1 MHTLIRNVRAEA
13 IRLSGLGPW
22 LCWVLPLAV
31 FAPLLITFAVAA
43 VASRIAAESSILKVQ
58 GVTSDNAAYW
68 VVHLGVL
75 ICVIGAAL
83 AQTSTTQLAP
93 VALLHQRLQPH
104 SLHIL
109 FARWLLCGAVACMVV
124 WLDIFLLLVLL
135 PQAFG
140 QVYAGV
146 DLFSFTGARLLWAG
160 PVWAWIAS
168 GFGIGLGAVLR
179 TPAAIIAVLSV
190 WALLIEN
197 AIALLPHGGT
207 LLQFMPFINGTFAT
221 GQAVAIEPGWGQNG
235 ALLYVAILALGVV
248 FLGALVSKRN
258 Y

>member
-1 MHTLIRNVRAEA
+1 MPTLIRNVRAEA
-13 IRLSGLGPW
+13 IRLAGFGPW

-31 FAPLLITFAVAA
+31 FAPLLISFTVAA
-43 VASRIAAESSILKVQ
+43 IAERIAKDSAILRIQ

-93 VALLHQRLQPH
+93 VVLLHTRLQPR

-109 FARWLLCGAVACMVV
+109 FARWLLCGAVACLVV

-160 PVWAWIAS
+160 PVWTWIAC

-179 TPAAIIAVLSV
+179 TPAATIAVLSV

-207 LLQFMPFINGTFAT
+207 LLKFMPFLNGTFAT
-221 GQAVAIEPGWGQNG
+221 GQAVAIEPGWGHNG
-235 ALLYVAILALGVV
+235 ALLYVVVLALLTVV
-248 FLGALVSKRN
+248 VGALVSKRN
-258 Y
+258 